1 MEQNMRAFVSN
12 VFIWLMLRT
21 TPLHSIALRSEAHI
35 GKFHSFIERNFVHP
49 NLNSCPRGIR
59 IGYFEVAADCDIPEL
74 KNMSNITPTPTRV
87 NRFGLE
93 FGFQNIWVLDY
104 MKLCSQ
110 AQLELKMDE
119 DFSFKQSLCALAKFK
134 DYTAEIKTELSVG
147 FHIIRTLVVLNA
159 PNIFRSLIY
168 HCSLISRI
176 RNLIIIIFP
185 IILSEFGPYTL

>member
-1 MEQNMRAFVSN
+1 M
-12 VFIWLMLRT
+12 
-21 TPLHSIALRSEAHI
+21 
-35 GKFHSFIERNFVHP
+35 HP

-59 IGYFEVAADCDIPEL
+59 IGYLEVAADCDIPRM

-119 DFSFKQSLCALAKFK
+119 DSL
-134 DYTAEIKTELSVG
+134 
-147 FHIIRTLVVLNA
+147 LNKA
-159 PNIFRSLIY
+159 YVI
-168 HCSLISRI
+168 CSKIQGLYCG
-176 RNLIIIIFP
+176 N
-185 IILSEFGPYTL
+185 